1 MKKYIDAE
9 KFKSMH
15 MCCGYI
21 DEMSEEQFDSF
32 PASDVVP
39 IKRAHWIVSETD
51 YGFCESIGKNYK
63 EKKYKCSAC
72 GYETGTQAEKFVC
85 CPICTAT
92 MDEMNKHEITPGI
105 YRKFDGS
112 MYRVANLLVNNET
125 GNVAVAYH
133 SVGGGK
139 LVFYLTP
146 CEIFAAKVDK
156 QKYPDA
162 TQEYCFEKVED
173 DYTIP
178 DVVDTSRIACGS
190 FTPPQNDFIRSLS
203 QTNLVPVV
211 RCRNCK
217 YAYINSFAKES
228 GVALCMHWTNRS
240 DGVQMVMQFDDFCSY
255 GEKKDG

>member
-1 MKKYIDAE
+1 MD
-9 KFKSMH
+9 
-15 MCCGYI
+15 
-21 DEMSEEQFDSF
+21 
-32 PASDVVP
+32 
-39 IKRAHWIVSETD
+39 
-51 YGFCESIGKNYK
+51 YK
-63 EKKYKCSAC
+63 ELLKDQDFSSPQKIADWMHNAETAIKELMMDLESAEARAETLEKMVKEYQDVIIP
-72 GYETGTQAEKFVC
+72 GYREQAEKFVC